1 MTAKRR
7 TERYRRIERQIVE
20 MRELAFGRQ
29 QNSRYP
35 DADYLE
41 IERDS
46 IVRARVLL
54 DCALVEEM
62 SALIIMNHVLAS
74 DSKFNEITYFGRIKR
89 YHVLY
94 DQVLGRLPARF
105 KMSVVRKFIR
115 VPRQVSQTVERMLA
129 LRDVF
134 AHVCTLDYNQRRNLE
149 YKGQNILSTAGF
161 AAYVHDSRD
170 GTAFLIG
177 RSRVLEPPTNRSS
190 LSRVRQR
197 PREG

>member
-1 MTAKRR
+1 
-7 TERYRRIERQIVE
+7 
-20 MRELAFGRQ
+20 MRELAFGHP
-29 QNSRYP
+29 QNSPYP

-54 DCALVEEM
+54 DCASVEEL

-74 DSKFNEITYFGRIKR
+74 DSKFNEIMYFGRIKR
-89 YHVLY
+89 YQVLY

-115 VPRQVSQTVERMLA
+115 LPKQVSQTVERMLA

-134 AHVCTLDYNQRRNLE
+134 AHVCTLDYSQRRKLE
-149 YKGQNILSTAGF
+149 YKGHNILSKAGF
-161 AAYVHDSRD
+161 AAYVHDSREAK
-170 GTAFLIG
+170 AFLIK
-177 RSRVLEPPTNRSS
+177 RSRILEPPTNRSNM
-190 LSRVRQR
+190 SRVRQR
-197 PREG
+197 PREGSLPTQGVDGGEGST